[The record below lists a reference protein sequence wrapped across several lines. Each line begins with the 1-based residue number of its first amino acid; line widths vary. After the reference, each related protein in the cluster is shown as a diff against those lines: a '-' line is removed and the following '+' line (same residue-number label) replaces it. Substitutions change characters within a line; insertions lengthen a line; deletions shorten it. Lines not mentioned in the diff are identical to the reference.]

1 MATATIHAI
10 SNRKMRKEI
19 LNPTLPL
26 LQQCADLSL
35 IGSHET
41 RIIARV
47 LNAFCL
53 QFQRADIFWNELS
66 TVVLEMES
74 LLRRVISSPFRHSLL
89 KSLIRY
95 NDEAVD
101 SLDCL
106 ARMRLFAIM
115 KGRSPR
121 DSMMRMQLFN
131 SMVSAIKRSGKV
143 RAKFWKPLLSVARQE
158 QRRSSHR
165 GFQATLDLLEEVRKK
180 NIMNHWTF
188 LKHDG
193 TTGKQEAHLDSLTHS
208 TSHSK
213 SLSSFTWV
221 FSKPTTRHQSSGEA
235 GNGCR
240 RQRDRQSCKFVRK
253 PDLGVEHSDAHRKW
267 LQLNKTDEFYR
278 RHIRH
283 RTFFMALAS
292 SFFLGLSRCCQIYL
306 VENNRIFGDQPYG
319 AHPEMRALQCCA
331 LDPGQRITSR
341 LKQIPQHVAS
351 ESYNNVVWMQD
362 FDRGQVAKTFSGDRI
377 TVSLTIVNC
386 LRSLTQTWI
395 SQMRMPLAQDLDHDQ
410 GPQSRL
416 DTARSGD
423 LHTPQGFSREAQRV
437 TYKAI
442 INIQLYVGVSRVHQQ
457 LIKYSGEADFDDDSD
472 SIVTDDTAFDADHF
486 DDSTESSR
494 CERLYNSAPSSRP
507 YVDWDRINILGTE
520 LLNVLQTISRP
531 LFGLDGYISADD
543 SSCRYGVQ
551 HVLDNICSWYKSYQQ
566 EQGMLELDPAD
577 NDELPWKQGECLSEQ
592 SQDPDRTIL
601 IRAGRLC
608 ESTEPRMNPEEA
620 QGHVF
625 VAQEALEQDRLALRA
640 PGRFLVALKAS
651 GISPVAL
658 VASGSSLELREVPAG
673 SRKLPICSR
682 SFRKS
687 QEVPEGTK
695 KPKFA
700 TESTVIALDAPG
712 DSVFA
717 LDVPGDSV
725 FALDVPGDSRKPQE
739 VPRSPRRIQGV
750 LRSPRRSPKA
760 PGSSKKLQ
768 EVPKSPRKSQKV
780 PGGPRKS
787 QEAVRTPRRPRKPQE
802 APKRAQDAFEVLE
815 AVGGANSSL
824 NLTTSVILVVA
835 RKPEVPAA

>member
-1 MATATIHAI
+1 MATATIHDI
-10 SNRKMRKEI
+10 SNRKMRKGI
-19 LNPTLPL
+19 FNPTPPL

-158 QRRSSHR
+158 QRRSSYC

-188 LKHDG
+188 LKQDG

-208 TSHSK
+208 TSHSR

-283 RTFFMALAS
+283 PT
-292 SFFLGLSRCCQIYL
+292 IT
-306 VENNRIFGDQPYG
+306 DQP
-319 AHPEMRALQCCA
+319 
-331 LDPGQRITSR
+331 DTSTS
-341 LKQIPQHVAS
+341 QFVVAS
-351 ESYNNVVWMQD
+351 QETNITACCLWELQQCGMDVGLD
-362 FDRGQVAKTFSGDRI
+362 GGQVAKTFSGDRI

-395 SQMRMPLAQDLDHDQ
+395 SQMRIPLAQDLDHDQ
-410 GPQSRL
+410 GPQSTRSRMAMTNHRTAFKGRYCSMIWISSTTIPL
-416 DTARSGD
+416 AGRQGLNTARSGD
-423 LHTPQGFSREAQRV
+423 LYTPQGFSREAQRV

-442 INIQLYVGVSRVHQQ
+442 VLGVFKENTMFDWNWPMLGIIGNQEAYHLFARFTGFETPPPKINIQLYVGISRVHQQ
-457 LIKYSGEADFDDDSD
+457 LIKYSGEAGNGYHDGIFSFDLL
-472 SIVTDDTAFDADHF
+472 
-486 DDSTESSR
+486 
-494 CERLYNSAPSSRP
+494 CRLFRQLWNS
-507 YVDWDRINILGTE
+507 
-520 LLNVLQTISRP
+520 
-531 LFGLDGYISADD
+531 
-543 SSCRYGVQ
+543 
-551 HVLDNICSWYKSYQQ
+551 
-566 EQGMLELDPAD
+566 
-577 NDELPWKQGECLSEQ
+577 LPW
-592 SQDPDRTIL
+592 
-601 IRAGRLC
+601 
-608 ESTEPRMNPEEA
+608 
-620 QGHVF
+620 
-625 VAQEALEQDRLALRA
+625 
-640 PGRFLVALKAS
+640 
-651 GISPVAL
+651 
-658 VASGSSLELREVPAG
+658 
-673 SRKLPICSR
+673 
-682 SFRKS
+682 
-687 QEVPEGTK
+687 
-695 KPKFA
+695 
-700 TESTVIALDAPG
+700 
-712 DSVFA
+712 
-717 LDVPGDSV
+717 
-725 FALDVPGDSRKPQE
+725 
-739 VPRSPRRIQGV
+739 
-750 LRSPRRSPKA
+750 
-760 PGSSKKLQ
+760 
-768 EVPKSPRKSQKV
+768 
-780 PGGPRKS
+780 
-787 QEAVRTPRRPRKPQE
+787 EAVRGLISQP
-802 APKRAQDAFEVLE
+802 
-815 AVGGANSSL
+815 
-824 NLTTSVILVVA
+824 LTHSYG
-835 RKPEVPAA
+835 